1 MGRVMSGEAGAYNF
15 DSYAAMKD
23 IRDILGG
30 SCGAGVVETTAQ
42 AAQRVV
48 NERDAWRKNQEFL
61 AAKVEEIGDEDSEL
75 RQKAAAWDVVAEH
88 PVIGEISTL
97 PDADTYADQVYARL
111 DEIATEREPWDVL
124 REAANYLDVPGRF
137 DVSESVRGYADRLER
152 EAAVKSQRDAEV
164 EKALKAWH
172 HVGAESLAENSDEL
186 ERECMR
192 AALDAVRGDSDE

>member
-1 MGRVMSGEAGAYNF
+1 MTDVRRYNLPDDAVPLVPETAVGRQITGQELYEARWGGGWGSEHHLTKSDQKKWN
-15 DSYAAMKD
+15 DAAEC
-23 IRDILGG
+23 LNL
-30 SCGAGVVETTAQ
+30 
-42 AAQRVV
+42 RV
-48 NERDAWRKNQEFL
+48 A
-61 AAKVEEIGDEDSEL
+61 EIGDEYSEL

-152 EAAVKSQRDAEV
+152 EAAEKLQREREIKAVAHALHGLHGQSKSWDHQAEV
-164 EKALKAWH
+164 AI
-172 HVGAESLAENSDEL
+172 
-186 ERECMR
+186 
-192 AALDAVRGDSDE
+192 AALDAVRGDSGE